1 MQSSL
6 EPFRTHNWNTGEWFP
21 NAPAHTVA
29 DLRQGLARLD
39 EEARLLA
46 VLFLIE
52 RADADAAALLV
63 EMTGDTDGQVAAA
76 AADGLNSSR
85 ELPAWTAMVEAIPR
99 RRNPFI
105 RGQLYLA
112 IARTG
117 HREAV
122 RAIRDLAHQEDDQE
136 VRRDAEVAAILLD
149 APAERTKLDEWAKFI
164 EMLRHATPAQA
175 LTLADRLQLIGDARL
190 ARGMQPWLAN
200 RAPVQRLGSDAQVR
214 NLRMCDLA
222 CWTAHGLGVPFHM
235 SSQTLTNF
243 DVETLAAAEIALL
256 AFPE

>member
-6 EPFRTHNWNTGEWFP
+6 EPFRTHNWNTAEWFP

-29 DLRQGLARLD
+29 DLRQGLGRLD

-52 RADADAAALLV
+52 RADTDAASLLV
-63 EMTGDTDGQVAAA
+63 EMTGDPDGQVAAA
-76 AADGLNSSR
+76 AAGGLNSSR
-85 ELPAWTAMVEAIPR
+85 ELPAWAAMVEAIPR

-117 HREAV
+117 HIEAL
-122 RAIRDLAHQEDDQE
+122 RAIRDLVHQEDEQE
-136 VRRDAEVAAILLD
+136 VQRDAAVAAILLG
-149 APAERTKLDEWAKFI
+149 APAEPTKLDEWAKFI
-164 EMLRHATPAQA
+164 EVLRHATPCQA

-200 RAPVQRLGSDAQVR
+200 RAPVQRLGSDVQAR

-222 CWTAHGLGVPFHM
+222 VWTAHGLGVLFHM
-235 SSQTLTNF
+235 SSQTLTNC
-243 DVETLAAAEIALL
+243 DAETLAAAESALL
-256 AFPE
+256 ALAE